1 MLFRSTTIFSV
12 LSISS
17 LFVGGIYAYQQDQ
30 RQPLGQ
36 RGGNVQSAEARQPL
50 GERGGIVVAQPGR
63 TLEPEQALI
72 KTAVPEKKKKK
83 HKKNK
88 QKDRSRDQIGE
99 KSQSATSSHVMPV
112 VVAQPRDQERPV
124 IVNTPILVQEKKH
137 KKDKSRQTL
146 GERSDRIDISD
157 RQPIMVAQPRQE
169 IGPQSQI
176 SIQGSVSFPQSR
188 QVITPLEKGPRQ
200 IIGERER
207 PRPMQNT
214 PFGVGVRQ
222 PIGVNSPVVVP
233 TPLQRSERPA
243 ISVGFQM
250 GNAVVAQPQRP
261 VIVPRPM
268 PQVIVIDRNSAI
280 YSSAVLTPYFISRRG
295 DSLQLDNGS
304 SWNVRPRDRKVVRKW
319 NNGDAIV
326 IETGRFFSWS
336 TYKLVNYTLGVSVD
350 VELNDTVC
358 NGMLSHWVAEINP
371 FEGYLRLQD
380 GSVWRMSTHELL
392 NWQVNDDVII
402 ALSKNFFSNNSSYVL
417 INPRAKSRLV
427 AVFSL

>member
-1 MLFRSTTIFSV
+1 MLFRSTSILSV

-17 LFVGGIYAYQQDQ
+17 LFLGGIYAYQQDE

-36 RGGNVQSAEARQPL
+36 RGNFQTTEARQPL

-63 TLEPEQALI
+63 TSEPEQALI
-72 KTAVPEKKKKK
+72 KMAVPEKKKKE

-88 QKDRSRDQIGE
+88 KKDKSRDQIGE
-99 KSQSATSSHVMPV
+99 KGQGASPLHAMPV
-112 VVAQPRDQERPV
+112 VVAQPRQQERPV
-124 IVNTPILVQEKKH
+124 VVNTPVMIKEKKH

-146 GERSDRIDISD
+146 GERSDRNDISD

-169 IGPQSQI
+169 IGPQSQL
-176 SIQGSVSFPQSR
+176 SIQRPLSLPQSR

-200 IIGERER
+200 VIGERA
-207 PRPMQNT
+207 RPMQNA
-214 PFGVGVRQ
+214 PVVGLRQ

-280 YSSAVLTPYFISRRG
+280 YPSAVLTPYFISRRG

-304 SWNVRPRDRKVVRKW
+304 SWNVRPRDRKIVRKW
-319 NNGDAIV
+319 DNGDAIV

-336 TYKLVNYTLGVSVD
+336 TYKLVNYTRGVSVD
-350 VELNDTVC
+350 VELNDAVC

-417 INPRAKSRLV
+417 INPRVKSRLV